1 MVGTLDHYVEAIQY
15 LMDLD
20 GYNAYAEWGNV
31 GAEEWMKS
39 KKSFLNNFIC
49 RK

>member
-20 GYNAYAEWGNV
+20 GYNAYAE
-31 GAEEWMKS
+31 
-39 KKSFLNNFIC
+39 
-49 RK
+49 